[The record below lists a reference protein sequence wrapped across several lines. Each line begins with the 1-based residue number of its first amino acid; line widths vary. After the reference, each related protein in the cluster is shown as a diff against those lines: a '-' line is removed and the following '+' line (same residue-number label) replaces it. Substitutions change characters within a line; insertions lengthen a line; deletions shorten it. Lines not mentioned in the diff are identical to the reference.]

1 VTLLTAG
8 RQFAVDVKPF
18 DADFAGHGVGSA
30 QIASAT
36 AAYEQAMNTQGV
48 SRTEHV
54 AARAHIRGQVA
65 AAVRAVRRLDLIIAN
80 DLRGNDVIQ
89 AQWKQLRRV
98 EDPRGTRGA
107 SGSGGDSPATPPL
120 QPAPRAA

>member
-1 VTLLTAG
+1 
-8 RQFAVDVKPF
+8 
-18 DADFAGHGVGSA
+18 
-30 QIASAT
+30 
-36 AAYEQAMNTQGV
+36 
-48 SRTEHV
+48 V

-120 QPAPRAA
+120 